1 MSYTFTDLLHLAMPA
16 RGDKNWDADVSRVF
30 RTIDKALQELGGRP
44 QFFDK
49 RVVVP
54 GAVSV
59 NGRDVTITGIE
70 AVPDQ
75 TKVILDG
82 GTVSVPGNTSR
93 KPRIDSLSINPSA
106 PDTIVLTQGNPAA
119 FSEMFRVASVFD
131 KNNTNLGDI
140 IPAGGVAPVVGLFE
154 DSINERLVAMVLAQ
168 NDFSGPPAP
177 PLLYVFDPD
186 TGQFTDLNVTFRV
199 TAQFQQ
205 DVGPLSM
212 VLPLGCI
219 APNDAGTDI
228 SYLFVSILGLEN
240 HPLGVCLCEFDS
252 TGLLINMMGFA
263 NMDGNLFPALPFN
276 MRYTGRGGSNQRR
289 FEVNL
294 WPLSMLIR
302 MAKPFL
308 ATVEM
313 GSPPSNLKMLG
324 QDITFGSVTARAVE
338 IDIGSVKCLDEYGN
352 RLVMPGGG
360 LSESGYCVA
369 GAFRW
374 DGQLHSLMSERRD
387 EAPWNSVQG
396 EMDRRTGF
404 NPLVIIPEIYRNTCL
419 WDWNAT
425 SVSPA
430 LASPVTPSNTEQLA
444 MSNPVNNSRIYFSNV
459 QFDSARL
466 IINSGNIGGG
476 YKAPPVGKSI
486 VIHIKTEDGIDC
498 YWECTLEDFGNSEIG
513 VTLNDA
519 HVFRGNP
526 PSDYNQLNW
535 DSDRREVRIGI
546 RTNNSNN
553 YDERAFNLAGVHDSD
568 IGKPIL
574 GVYDDGIDRFEF
586 ISYICDAGEKRK
598 VYAGTD
604 QLGDDWLGPIY
615 RETNRGDIH
624 IGWNVLDSSNVE
636 SWPESTTFTPVVQQQ
651 ETDFIT
657 ILQHSGRPSSSDQ
670 VTYSKDG
677 ATGTWLDPN
686 AGTNGDTYRLDDMT
700 LVSSVGLPQKS
711 GGGTDYG
718 TLDPNCFSCTFG
730 SPYHMLTI
738 DVLTDPSKL
747 SVYLIPYIEPL
758 IENTGLDVPSI
769 IGVSA
774 GITRFGGRYYAVGL
788 TFAGIP
794 GGAIMEFTPF
804 EKLVAPDV
812 PANHIKI
819 AEVLVPPDEEAPDV
833 SVDNVRTAPDYS
845 EATVSR
851 SNQFLAFLF
860 ASSLN
865 NDFKNLS
872 TIVTDFV
879 PIFAN
884 MK

>member
-1 MSYTFTDLLHLAMPA
+1 
-16 RGDKNWDADVSRVF
+16 
-30 RTIDKALQELGGRP
+30 
-44 QFFDK
+44 
-49 RVVVP
+49 
-54 GAVSV
+54 
-59 NGRDVTITGIE
+59 
-70 AVPDQ
+70 
-75 TKVILDG
+75 
-82 GTVSVPGNTSR
+82 
-93 KPRIDSLSINPSA
+93 
-106 PDTIVLTQGNPAA
+106 
-119 FSEMFRVASVFD
+119 
-131 KNNTNLGDI
+131 
-140 IPAGGVAPVVGLFE
+140 
-154 DSINERLVAMVLAQ
+154 MVLAQ

-205 DVGPLSM
+205 DVGPLNM

-228 SYLFVSILGLEN
+228 SYLFVSILELQDN
-240 HPLGVCLCEFDS
+240 PMSICLCEFDS

-276 MRYTGRGGSNQRR
+276 
-289 FEVNL
+289 
-294 WPLSMLIR
+294 
-302 MAKPFL
+302 
-308 ATVEM
+308 
-313 GSPPSNLKMLG
+313 
-324 QDITFGSVTARAVE
+324 
-338 IDIGSVKCLDEYGN
+338 
-352 RLVMPGGG
+352 
-360 LSESGYCVA
+360 
-369 GAFRW
+369 
-374 DGQLHSLMSERRD
+374 
-387 EAPWNSVQG
+387 
-396 EMDRRTGF
+396 
-404 NPLVIIPEIYRNTCL
+404 PLVIVPEIYRNTCL
-419 WDWNAT
+419 WDWNAAP
-425 SVSPA
+425 VSQA

-444 MSNPVNNSRIYFSNV
+444 MSNPVNNSHIYFSNV
-459 QFDSARL
+459 QFDTARL

-476 YKAPPVGKSI
+476 YKAPPSGKSI
-486 VIHIKTEDGIDC
+486 IIHIKTQDGIDC

-513 VTLNDA
+513 VTLDDA

-535 DSDRREVRIGI
+535 DSDRREVRIGV

-553 YDERAFNLAGVHDSD
+553 YEERAFNLAGVHDSD
-568 IGKPIL
+568 IGKPVR
-574 GVYDDGIDRFEF
+574 GVYDDGIERYEF
-586 ISYICDAGEKRK
+586 VSFICGAGERRK
-598 VYAGTD
+598 IYAGTD
-604 QLGDDWLGPIY
+604 ELGDDWLGPIC
-615 RETNRGDIH
+615 REANRGDIH
-624 IGWNVLDSSNVE
+624 IGWNVLDSSNAQ
-636 SWPESTTFTPVVQQQ
+636 SWPMSTTFTPVVQQQ
-651 ETDFIT
+651 ETDFI
-657 ILQHSGRPSSSDQ
+657 IIPQHSGRPSSSEQ
-670 VTYSKDG
+670 VIYSKDG
-677 ATGTWLDPN
+677 ATGEWLDPN

-718 TLDPNCFSCTFG
+718 ALDPNCFSCTFG

-747 SVYLIPYIEPL
+747 SVSLIPYIEPL

-769 IGVSA
+769 IGITA

-788 TFAGIP
+788 TFAGLP
-794 GGAIMEFTPF
+794 GGVIMEFTPF
-804 EKLVAPDV
+804 EKLAAPDV

-851 SNQFLAFLF
+851 ANQFLAFLF

-865 NDFKNLS
+865 NDFKNLA